1 MTASASGST
10 AEASPRIG
18 RGRLNGRM
26 RGLADVVPGVL
37 LATAVAVVA
46 TLLEPIAARLADALF
61 GARAGL
67 PAMVLALVVGI
78 LLNPVAQ
85 RPVFRPG
92 LTFCVKKVLR
102 WAVALLGLK
111 IAVGDVL
118 GLGWQVMV
126 VIVVGMA
133 ATLVSGVWLARLFGR
148 SDAYGALVGSAT
160 AVCGAS
166 AALATVSVL
175 PDYKEREADVAFVV
189 VAVNALATLAMLLYP
204 PLAAFLGFDDRMTG
218 ALLGA
223 AIHDVAQ
230 VAGAGYAVSETA
242 GNTAVV
248 VKLFRVFLLLPVVL
262 AIAFYFA
269 SQGGSTARARVP
281 VPVFALVFLA
291 LVLVNSYGLL
301 PGPVTAVLNEASRA
315 GLLLAIAALGLGTSP
330 RALASLG
337 WRHVAIVTG
346 VTLVIL
352 AVSVVGLALLA

>member
-111 IAVGDVL
+111 
-118 GLGWQVMV
+118 
-126 VIVVGMA
+126 
-133 ATLVSGVWLARLFGR
+133 
-148 SDAYGALVGSAT
+148 
-160 AVCGAS
+160 
-166 AALATVSVL
+166 
-175 PDYKEREADVAFVV
+175 
-189 VAVNALATLAMLLYP
+189 
-204 PLAAFLGFDDRMTG
+204 
-218 ALLGA
+218 
-223 AIHDVAQ
+223 
-230 VAGAGYAVSETA
+230 
-242 GNTAVV
+242 
-248 VKLFRVFLLLPVVL
+248 
-262 AIAFYFA
+262 
-269 SQGGSTARARVP
+269 
-281 VPVFALVFLA
+281 
-291 LVLVNSYGLL
+291 
-301 PGPVTAVLNEASRA
+301 
-315 GLLLAIAALGLGTSP
+315 
-330 RALASLG
+330 
-337 WRHVAIVTG
+337 
-346 VTLVIL
+346 
-352 AVSVVGLALLA
+352 